1 MVHPGRETV
10 ETQLR
15 WSACALSKR
24 FPPQKKQAAQQQSQQ
39 QQSQQQQAG
48 GEGGDGGGDGGD
60 DGASSDGEDPP
71 ASSGGG
77 VAPTLNRL
85 SPGDSPSKGSGI
97 ARQYSVCSEISNH
110 EAL

>member
-1 MVHPGRETV
+1 MTLDRRHVPAPDTRPPPPCAHPGRETV

-24 FPPQKKQAAQQQSQQ
+24 FPPQKKQAAQSQQ

-60 DGASSDGEDPP
+60 DGASSWPWPWPWSPYSSAAGARYAPLALRKP
-71 ASSGGG
+71 A
-77 VAPTLNRL
+77 
-85 SPGDSPSKGSGI
+85 
-97 ARQYSVCSEISNH
+97 
-110 EAL
+110 

>member
-1 MVHPGRETV
+1 MTLDRRHVPAPDTRPPPPCAHPGRETV

-60 DGASSDGEDPP
+60 DGASSWPWPWPWSPYSSAAGARYAPLALRKP
-71 ASSGGG
+71 A
-77 VAPTLNRL
+77 
-85 SPGDSPSKGSGI
+85 
-97 ARQYSVCSEISNH
+97 
-110 EAL
+110 